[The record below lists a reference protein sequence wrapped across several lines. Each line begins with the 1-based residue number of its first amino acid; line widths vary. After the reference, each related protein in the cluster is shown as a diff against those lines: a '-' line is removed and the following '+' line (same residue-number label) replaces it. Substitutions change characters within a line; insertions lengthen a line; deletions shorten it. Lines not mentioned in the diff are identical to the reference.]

1 MSVQRELE
9 SYLKAFRRRLEALSV
24 ARGTA
29 VLAVAAFVVTMV
41 AVYVGTRRAFDAE
54 FVLGARL
61 ALAAV
66 LGVVIA
72 WLVVYPLR
80 KLERSRAIPAI
91 EKRAPDFDG
100 RLETYDGLV
109 RKNPRSPFVALL
121 AEDALAL
128 ARKIPV
134 SLKVPAWQIRAPAA
148 VAVLAAALLVGVAA
162 FGPENWRY
170 GVRHLWAGW
179 LFDDTLPPQFIE

>member
-1 MSVQRELE
+1 MSVQRELD
-9 SYLKAFRRRLEALSV
+9 SYLQGFRRRLEALSV

-29 VLAVAAFVVTMV
+29 VLAVAAFAVTMV
-41 AVYVGTRRAFDAE
+41 AVYFGARRAFDAD

-66 LGVVIA
+66 LGIVIA
-72 WLVVYPLR
+72 ALVIYPLR
-80 KLERSRAIPAI
+80 KLEKSRAIPEI
-91 EKRAPDFDG
+91 ERRAADFDG

-128 ARKIPV
+128 ARKIPI
-134 SLKVPAWQIRAPAA
+134 SIKVPS
-148 VAVLAAALLVGVAA
+148 
-162 FGPENWRY
+162 
-170 GVRHLWAGW
+170 
-179 LFDDTLPPQFIE
+179 